1 MGFTDGVGV
10 DRSRDANIGVRM
22 SCPALGVAVITEL
35 LSTEHT
41 EINKNRY

>member
-1 MGFTDGVGV
+1 MDFTDGVGL

-35 LSTEHT
+35 LSIEHT
-41 EINKNRY
+41 EQKRK